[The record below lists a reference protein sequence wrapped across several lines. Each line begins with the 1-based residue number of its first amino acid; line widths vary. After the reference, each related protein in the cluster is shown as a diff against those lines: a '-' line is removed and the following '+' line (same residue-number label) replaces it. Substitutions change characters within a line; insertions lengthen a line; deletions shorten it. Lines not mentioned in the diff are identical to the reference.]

1 MQQEAM
7 IICTADPSPKLL
19 YANDNFKE
27 IMRNETDAL
36 NEPCFF
42 IENEIQPQ
50 DGSLPAIQPEMLS
63 VATIMGLSDEFIAKN
78 VFMFVNKNKPDQGF
92 RYFSLKRRKT

>member
-1 MQQEAM
+1 
-7 IICTADPSPKLL
+7 
-19 YANDNFKE
+19 
-27 IMRNETDAL
+27 
-36 NEPCFF
+36 
-42 IENEIQPQ
+42 
-50 DGSLPAIQPEMLS
+50 LPAIQPEMLS